1 MLRYIKVT
9 AVGIYDYT
17 VGTYSGVYEVKLRV
31 NVNNKYKDFIQMQ
44 WVAILSQRTI
54 PINALSSKF

>member
-1 MLRYIKVT
+1 MIIGKH
-9 AVGIYDYT
+9 
-17 VGTYSGVYEVKLRV
+17 SGVSEVKLRM

-54 PINALSSKF
+54 PINALSSKH